1 MVNLHIF
8 KMAAIEN
15 FNVLQTSMVGFRPH
29 KCIGNR
35 YKHGVSESIVD
46 FPYTLHILWIAV
58 GIFVIT
64 RV

>member
-1 MVNLHIF
+1 
-8 KMAAIEN
+8 MAAIEN